1 MYQMYTVTDNKNII
15 ILNGDKDSFRCRQ
28 RCRLQN
34 GEKVKQ
40 FKFVS
45 YRAMLREV
53 RKNKNNVYR
62 GLQYYTISKL

>member
-1 MYQMYTVTDNKNII
+1 MVIDIPFMVD
-15 ILNGDKDSFRCRQ
+15 RQ

-34 GEKVKQ
+34 GEKVKP

-53 RKNKNNVYR
+53 KK
-62 GLQYYTISKL
+62 